1 VITSVT
7 GVKIL
12 HTSDWHLGRTLHGVD
27 LHDAQSA
34 FVDHLVDVVQA
45 HDVAAVLVSGD
56 VYDRAIPAVETV
68 RLFSDTLRRLS
79 EHTTVVVTPGNHD
92 SASRLGFGA
101 EVMRDS
107 VRILADV
114 ARAHEPVLLDD
125 GTGPVA
131 VYGIPYLDP
140 DAARPL
146 LAEGDDLP
154 VRSHSGVLG
163 AAMDRIRRDLTRRPG
178 ARSVVMAHAFVVG
191 AEPSDSERDLSI
203 GGVQSVPSSVF
214 GGVDYVALG
223 HLHGPQVVQVPGSG
237 TVARYSGSPLAFSF
251 SERHH
256 VKSVALVDLP
266 ADPGAAPTVDLLPV
280 PVPRPLTELRGTLDH
295 LMSGATDDAVEHWVK
310 LVVTDTAL
318 PLDLQATVRARFPH
332 LLHVAH
338 EPAGLPAA
346 SGAPVV
352 SDAMAPAAVT
362 ADFVEFVSH
371 QQADAAELSV
381 IDDVC
386 ACVRLAEAAR

>member
-1 VITSVT
+1 MVTSVT

-27 LHDAQSA
+27 LHEAQSA
-34 FVDHLVDVVQA
+34 FVDHLVDLVCE
-45 HDVAAVLVSGD
+45 HDAAAVLVSGD

-68 RLFSDTLRRLS
+68 ELFSDALRRLS

-101 EVMRDS
+101 EIMRDS

-114 ARAHEPVLLDD
+114 SRLHEPVLLGDD
-125 GTGPVA
+125 TA
-131 VYGIPYLDP
+131 QLAIYGIPYLDP
-140 DAARPL
+140 DAARPA
-146 LAEGDDLP
+146 LAQGDELP
-154 VRSHSGVLG
+154 ARSHTGVLG
-163 AAMDRIRRDLTRRPG
+163 AAMDRIRDDLAGRPG
-178 ARSVVMAHAFVVG
+178 LRSVVMAHAFVVG

-203 GGVQSVPSSVF
+203 GGVQSVPSSLF
-214 GGVDYVALG
+214 AGVDYVALG
-223 HLHGPQVVQVPGSG
+223 HLHGPQVVQVPGG
-237 TVARYSGSPLAFSF
+237 DTIARYSGSPLAFSF

-256 VKSVALVDLP
+256 AKSVALVDVP
-266 ADPGAAPTVDLLPV
+266 PDPSGVLSVELLPL
-280 PVPRPLTELRGTLDH
+280 PVPRPLSELRGTLEH
-295 LMSGATDDAVEHWVK
+295 LMSDATDQVVDHWVK
-310 LVVTDTAL
+310 LVVTDTSL

-338 EPAGLPAA
+338 EPVGLPATT
-346 SGAPVV
+346 GAPVV
-352 SDAMAPAAVT
+352 NEAMAPAAVT

-371 QQADAAELSV
+371 QAAGAAELAV